1 MSIELRFKKQA
12 TVSAGLMTVLL
23 CHAGACAELQNV
35 LQDVG
40 FDQKLNMQVPL
51 DLHLLN
57 EDGKDVELGDY
68 FHDEKPVV
76 LLLGYYG
83 CPMLCTQMLNGLS
96 GSMKAITLKPGKD
109 FEIVMISVDPSEGP
123 VEASAKKKVYVSSG
137 DATMEGWHFLTGQ
150 NAAITT
156 AAGSTGFRYAR
167 VPGGRQFAHASGI
180 MVLTPQGRVSKY
192 FLGIEFPPR
201 DLRLAL
207 VEAAQSQIGSF
218 TDKVLLLCYQYDPR
232 TGKYSF
238 AIIQAI
244 RVAGVLPVSAL
255 AGFVVLSLFRER
267 RRQRERVA

>member
-1 MSIELRFKKQA
+1 MSVELRFRTRA
-12 TVSAGLMTVLL
+12 ALSVGMMTVLL
-23 CHAGACAELQNV
+23 CHAGTCAELQNV

-51 DLHLLN
+51 NLHFLN

-68 FHDEKPVV
+68 FHVGKPVV

-96 GSMKAITLKPGKD
+96 GSMKAIPLKPGND
-109 FEIVMISVDPSEGP
+109 FEIVMISVDPAEGP
-123 VEASAKKKVYVSSG
+123 AEASAKKKAYVSSG

-150 NAAITT
+150 SAAITT
-156 AAGSTGFRYAR
+156 AAESTGFRYAR

-207 VEAAQSQIGSF
+207 VEAAQSRIGSF

-244 RVAGVLPVSAL
+244 RIAGVLTVAAL
-255 AGFVVLSLFRER
+255 AGFVVLSLLRER
-267 RRQRERVA
+267 TRQRERVA